1 MSPFF
6 AHVTRQSTSSRSR
19 GSPRESK
26 WSGKATTRKADTETA
41 RPGHRITRL
50 AVIFVHLFSHAM
62 RSLKYE
68 RKSTALR
75 EALRGNAD
83 HAVTLAEQTLM
94 AEWLDRLADRRVLTP
109 SRAIVRLPAQ

>member
-1 MSPFF
+1 MNV
-6 AHVTRQSTSSRSR
+6 ARRIGTRRQREL
-19 GSPRESK
+19 PRDNNP
-26 WSGKATTRKADTETA
+26 SGTATTREADTETA

-50 AVIFVHLFSHAM
+50 AVIFVHLFSHNM

-83 HAVTLAEQTLM
+83 HALTPAEQTLI
-94 AEWLDRLADRRVLTP
+94 AEWLDRLADRRVLTA
-109 SRAIVRLPAQ
+109 SRAIVRLTAQ